1 MKRSRAAHNTA
12 DTKLRPNLVWKALLD
27 PKVILLGLLAGGTHF
42 AMSSLSNFMPD
53 IILGLGF
60 SNVNAQLMSVIVY
73 VCGAVTTLFAGWIS
87 DKINRRGIPLMIS
100 LCVMVVGYVM
110 LLVTSSLQ
118 ARFAATCL
126 LAMGGFPA
134 AVLTLMWMVVNVVGY
149 TKRGTTLA
157 LMNIVGQVCGI
168 GGNQAYSDPPLY
180 HKGHGA
186 SLGAVGGSLL
196 ICAIIYGYLTW
207 LNKEKKRKQWGEKAA
222 KLRDVSYDIIGDDH
236 PDFFYT
242 L

>member
-1 MKRSRAAHNTA
+1 
-12 DTKLRPNLVWKALLD
+12 
-27 PKVILLGLLAGGTHF
+27 
-42 AMSSLSNFMPD
+42 MSSLSNFLPD

-60 SNVNAQLMSVIVY
+60 SDVNAQLMSVIVY
-73 VCGAVTTLFAGWIS
+73 VCGTVTTLFAGWIS

-126 LAMGGFPA
+126 LAMGGFPTV
-134 AVLTLMWMVVNVVGY
+134 VLTLMWMVVNIVGY

-196 ICAIIYGYLTW
+196 VCAIIYGYLTW